1 MAQILIRGSG
11 GDRWPSKFFELH
23 LPDVYKRWENNNN
36 SYSKYIHIIMAFCRA
51 HLPKLREGVE
61 EVSNNKAWDFSTE
74 VPSDHPLFGYYQ
86 KKCEDDC
93 AEIEKLKS
101 EVAEAVARLESE
113 EQTRKRTR
121 DVFETWGASFKAD
134 FFREIG
140 GGAASGSA
148 PASSAMG
155 DAAARQKIADLE
167 ADKASLQAQ
176 VTALKAE
183 LVQARQDHGTMT
195 RRVNALQNEIN
206 TTWTPLK
213 TELDALK
220 AQIQQS
226 RDDFLVRTRQT
237 DFQLGVLHLMHM
249 ARECGVP
256 PTKLAL
262 PGPGV
267 NFTTHIQPWVDECTN
282 DPHAVLCEVLSVV
295 KAHWEFKFTAGV
307 VRQNSKTN
315 GAALIKLFQ
324 EQDKANFA
332 GFPLLRMD
340 KYAGR
345 WLVKDATGTCPL
357 KRVTFDVLPHISA
370 HYERFLKSL

>member
-1 MAQILIRGSG
+1 
-11 GDRWPSKFFELH
+11 
-23 LPDVYKRWENNNN
+23 
-36 SYSKYIHIIMAFCRA
+36 MAFCHA
-51 HLPKLREGVE
+51 HLSKLQEGVE

-74 VPSDHPLFGYYQ
+74 VPSNHPLFVYYQ
-86 KKCEDDC
+86 KKCEDEC

-101 EVAEAVARLESE
+101 EVAKAVARLESE

-121 DVFETWGASFKAD
+121 DVFETWGVTFKAD

-148 PASSAMG
+148 PTSSALG
-155 DAAARQKIADLE
+155 DAAARQKITDLE

-183 LVQARQDHGTMT
+183 LVKAQQDHGTLT

-213 TELDALK
+213 TELEALK

-226 RDDFLVRTRQT
+226 RDDFLTRTQQT

-249 ARECGVP
+249 ARECSVP
-256 PTKLAL
+256 TTKLAL

-282 DPHAVLCEVLSVV
+282 DPRAVLCEVLSVV
-295 KAHWEFKFTAGV
+295 KTCWEDSIVTTRVIRKLCRAGNAPLNRLLKAKDDEYTSAFHDDIVDILKYKTLEAVTA
-307 VRQNSKTN
+307 
-315 GAALIKLFQ
+315 
-324 EQDKANFA
+324 
-332 GFPLLRMD
+332 
-340 KYAGR
+340 
-345 WLVKDATGTCPL
+345 
-357 KRVTFDVLPHISA
+357 DVLPHISA
-370 HYERFLKSL
+370 HYERYLKSL

>member
-1 MAQILIRGSG
+1 MAPILIRGCG

-23 LPDVYKRWENNNN
+23 LPDVYKRWENNNK
-36 SYSKYIHIIMAFCRA
+36 SYSYYIHIIMAFCHA
-51 HLPKLREGVE
+51 HLSKLQEGVE

-74 VPSDHPLFGYYQ
+74 VPSNHPLFVYYQ
-86 KKCEDDC
+86 KKCEDEC

-101 EVAEAVARLESE
+101 EVAKAVARLESE

-121 DVFETWGASFKAD
+121 DVFETWGVTFKAD

-148 PASSAMG
+148 PTSSALG
-155 DAAARQKIADLE
+155 DAAARQKITDLE
-167 ADKASLQAQ
+167 ADKASLQAE

-183 LVQARQDHGTMT
+183 LVKAQQDHGTLT

-213 TELDALK
+213 TELEALK

-226 RDDFLVRTRQT
+226 RDDFLTRTQQT

-249 ARECGVP
+249 ARECSVP
-256 PTKLAL
+256 TTKLAL

-282 DPHAVLCEVLSVV
+282 DPRAVLCEVLSVV
-295 KAHWEFKFTAGV
+295 KTCWEDSIVTTRVIRKLCRAGNAPLNRLLKAKDDEYTSAFHDDIVDILKYKTLEAVTA
-307 VRQNSKTN
+307 
-315 GAALIKLFQ
+315 
-324 EQDKANFA
+324 
-332 GFPLLRMD
+332 
-340 KYAGR
+340 
-345 WLVKDATGTCPL
+345 
-357 KRVTFDVLPHISA
+357 DVLPHISA
-370 HYERFLKSL
+370 HYERYLKSL